1 MMATPDAPDQT
12 QASHNDST
20 TTAQGPDDSREEQ
33 PLAQFHENLQ
43 QLLNDPATN
52 ASWVR
57 FTIVLEDI
65 TKTTHETL
73 GIRTNPTPAQQ
84 RPDQSEQAEARR
96 IQRQYRVNRRR
107 AIRNILGQ
115 THTTCP
121 VDTNTLED
129 HFRRTWDTVEY
140 MNGAYRQQDRPDID
154 SSNFTEEEVKTRLNE
169 AENTAPGPDRI
180 TYSNWRKID
189 PGAKTITMILNIC
202 ARHRRTPTSWRNTDT
217 VLIHKKGDT
226 RELKNWRPI
235 TMANTLYK
243 LYTGCWAARLSKWI
257 QANEALHPAQ
267 KGFTPFDGVIEHN
280 FAIKEAISRARSE
293 QTELCVA

>member
-1 MMATPDAPDQT
+1 MVATPDAPDQT
-12 QASHNDST
+12 QVSHNDST

-33 PLAQFHENLQ
+33 PLAQFHADLQ

-121 VDTNTLED
+121 VDTNTLEE

-140 MNGAYRQQDRPDID
+140 AHGAYRHQDRPDID
-154 SSNFTEEEVKTRLNE
+154 SSNFTEEEVKTRLNK
-169 AENTAPGPDRI
+169 AENTAPSRTGSLTQTGGRW
-180 TYSNWRKID
+180 TQTRK
-189 PGAKTITMILNIC
+189 P
-202 ARHRRTPTSWRNTDT
+202 
-217 VLIHKKGDT
+217 
-226 RELKNWRPI
+226 
-235 TMANTLYK
+235 
-243 LYTGCWAARLSKWI
+243 
-257 QANEALHPAQ
+257 
-267 KGFTPFDGVIEHN
+267 
-280 FAIKEAISRARSE
+280 SR
-293 QTELCVA
+293 